1 MENVEAK
8 KLVES
13 FAKVVSAVAG
23 IDKNKDGKLQVNE
36 IFEIVQILAMEIF
49 NIYGDIETGIE
60 QLGNT
65 DSQDFRFIVNAFAAK
80 FDLEDDHAEEL
91 IEKTLNFVLDGYELF
106 EEIKLYFKK

>member
-13 FAKVVSAVAG
+13 FAKVVSAVAK
-23 IDKNKDGKLQVNE
+23 IDTNGDGKLQLNE
-36 IFEIVQILAMEIF
+36 IFELVQVLASEIF
-49 NIYGDIETGIE
+49 TVYGDVETGIE
-60 QLGNT
+60 QLSNT
-65 DSQDFRFIVNAFAAK
+65 DSKDFRVIVAAFAAK

>member
-36 IFEIVQILAMEIF
+36 IFDIVQVLAMEIF
-49 NIYGDIETGIE
+49 NVYGDIETGIA

-65 DSQDFRFIVNAFAAK
+65 DSKDFRVIVDAFAAK
-80 FDLEDDHAEEL
+80 FDLEDNHAEEL

>member
-13 FAKVVSAVAG
+13 FAKVVSSVAG

-36 IFEIVQILAMEIF
+36 IFEVVQILAMEIF
-49 NIYGDIETGIE
+49 NVYGDVETGLD

-65 DSQDFRFIVNAFAAK
+65 DSKDFRDFVDAFAAK
-80 FDLEDDHAEEL
+80 FELENEEAEIL

-106 EEIKLYFKK
+106 EEIKLFFKK